1 MNEPVIAINGTTIT
15 PAMSMTIRVALADFK
30 LILAYNQRDGND
42 LCKEDGRLYLLR
54 IEEIERLIY
63 NSNTNGCDTK

>member
-1 MNEPVIAINGTTIT
+1 MNEPVITINGTAIT
-15 PAMSMTIRVALADFK
+15 PAMSMTIRVALTDFK
-30 LILAYNQRDGND
+30 LILADNWCDGD
-42 LCKEDGRLYLLR
+42 ELCKEAGRLYLLR